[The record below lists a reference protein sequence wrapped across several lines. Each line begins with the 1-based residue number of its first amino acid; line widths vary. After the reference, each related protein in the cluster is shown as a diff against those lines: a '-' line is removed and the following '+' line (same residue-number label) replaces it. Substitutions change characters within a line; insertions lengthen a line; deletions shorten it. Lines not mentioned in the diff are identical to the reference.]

1 MTVCG
6 GARGNR
12 DIASEDEASGAEVRS
27 QGTVRDQIEY
37 MADIILEL
45 RQMAARADLG
55 TLSGILDLALAE
67 ARQQARRV
75 S

>member
-1 MTVCG
+1 MTVSG
-6 GARGNR
+6 GARGKR
-12 DIASEDEASGAEVRS
+12 DVASENGAAGAEIS
-27 QGTVRDQIEY
+27 AQGTVRDQIEY

>member
-1 MTVCG
+1 MTVSG

-12 DIASEDEASGAEVRS
+12 DSASEDGAAGAEARA
-27 QGTVRDQIEY
+27 QGTVRDQLEY

-45 RQMAARADLG
+45 RQMAARSDLG

-67 ARQQARRV
+67 ARQQARRA

>member
-1 MTVCG
+1 MTVSG

-12 DIASEDEASGAEVRS
+12 DVASENEAAGAEIS
-27 QGTVRDQIEY
+27 AQGTVRDQIEY

-55 TLSGILDLALAE
+55 SGILHLALAE

>member
-1 MTVCG
+1 MTVSG

-12 DIASEDEASGAEVRS
+12 DVASEDEAAGAEIS
-27 QGTVRDQIEY
+27 AQGTVRDQIEY

-67 ARQQARRV
+67 ARQQARRI